1 MTTTTDSLVAS
12 LEASLPTTLTLQK
25 LSLAL
30 AQGVMAAYDAYNNGS
45 NNTPVLPGYKMLT
58 PIYVWESD
66 PNISPFAKLAEAD
79 AAARTK
85 KQAAA
90 YCSPPPTTG
99 EPSFG
104 KQLFGFSAV
113 ANDQSHNIVVLR
125 GTVTLEEAGY
135 DMLGWD
141 HNTPCLLPSSG
152 AGTQHPYGNVNSALY
167 DFYTRNDA
175 GLVTSLAASFQAAVR
190 AIAQANPN
198 APWYVAAHSLGGPLA
213 TLGALDAYLSGSYTG
228 SSKQPVVITFGGL
241 HLGDQAFATAYQAEL
256 PLGLRFANLCDFVPS
271 MVSLAPNTPTDPYV
285 HVGIPAT
292 FVWQT
297 WDDWGNHSMECI
309 YLQMVQSLTYW
320 DLLKFGPRT
329 YPQ

>member
-1 MTTTTDSLVAS
+1 MTTTTDSLLAP
-12 LEASLPTTLTLQK
+12 LEASLPATLTLQQ
-25 LSLAL
+25 LTLAL

-45 NNTPVLPGYKMLT
+45 NNTPVLPGYKIIA
-58 PIYVWESD
+58 PIYAWESD
-66 PNISPFAKLAEAD
+66 PNINPFARMIEAD

-90 YCSPPPTTG
+90 YCAPPPTTG

-104 KQLFGFSAV
+104 RQLFGFSAV

-141 HNTPCLLPSSG
+141 HNVPCLLPSG
-152 AGTQHPYGNVNSALY
+152 KAGPQQAYGNVNSALY
-167 DFYTRNDA
+167 NFYTRNDA
-175 GLVTSLAASFQAAVR
+175 DLVTSLAASFQAAVR
-190 AIAQANPN
+190 AVAQANPD

-213 TLGALDAYLSGSYTG
+213 TLGALDAHLSGSYTG
-228 SSKQPVVITFGGL
+228 SSKQPVLVTFGGL
-241 HLGDQAFATAYQAEL
+241 HLGDQAFATAYEAEL

-285 HVGIPAT
+285 HVGLPAT

-309 YLQMVQSLTYW
+309 YLQMMQNLTYW
-320 DLLKFGPRT
+320 NLLKFGART